1 MKTLS
6 QKQRYERNTVAGE
19 IEIAISSRRVR
30 VEVIGSSGQVQP
42 RAQTTSI
49 GLGRR
54 DQPSTSCDLVLT
66 LCL

>member
-42 RAQTTSI
+42 RADKHRSWKE
-49 GLGRR
+49 GSALY
-54 DQPSTSCDLVLT
+54 VM
-66 LCL
+66 